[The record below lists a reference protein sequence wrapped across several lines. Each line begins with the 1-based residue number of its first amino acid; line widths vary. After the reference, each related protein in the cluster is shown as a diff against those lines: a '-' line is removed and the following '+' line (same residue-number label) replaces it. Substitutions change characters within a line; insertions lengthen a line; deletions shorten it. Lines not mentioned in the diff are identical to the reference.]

1 MFRAQPRTLGILL
14 TTGETTKATLG
25 SMRDAKSPLDYA
37 IFATEDGA
45 CTFVCFS
52 YLRRE
57 GWMVLRGREGK
68 RRRDTVRTDNTS
80 TTADT
85 SVKQQTLPSH
95 NMISYQTKIIFV
107 DGATV

>member
-1 MFRAQPRTLGILL
+1 M
-14 TTGETTKATLG
+14 
-25 SMRDAKSPLDYA
+25 
-37 IFATEDGA
+37 DG
-45 CTFVCFS
+45 F
-52 YLRRE
+52 
-57 GWMVLRGREGK
+57 RGREGK